1 MEHDESELFSS
12 IFDMGEDN
20 SMLFQLD
27 PFSSDGTNSN
37 SNSNNTPRIWVN
49 KLNIFNQYYS
59 ILILIGIYD

>member
-1 MEHDESELFSS
+1 
-12 IFDMGEDN
+12 
-20 SMLFQLD
+20 MLFQLD